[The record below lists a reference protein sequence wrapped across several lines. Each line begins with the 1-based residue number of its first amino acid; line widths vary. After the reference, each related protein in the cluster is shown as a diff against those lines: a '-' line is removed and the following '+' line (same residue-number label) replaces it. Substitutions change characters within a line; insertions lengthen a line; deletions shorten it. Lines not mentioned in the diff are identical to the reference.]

1 MKTGNRVANT
11 DSNSRNII
19 DHIISNTTS
28 IEYMKLKDIKSFL
41 EGMAPLAVQESWD
54 NSGLQIGCSDKDIH
68 KVMVCLDL
76 TEAVLDEAEAIGADL
91 VISHHP
97 LIFKGL
103 KSISGST
110 YQERCVRKA
119 ILSDIAVYSAHT
131 SLDNIL
137 GGVNHKIASLLGL
150 SSLRWLD
157 SGESAEGCDEKCGG
171 AAEKSCGEGA
181 EGKCGGATEEKC
193 GGADAVARASGSGL
207 IGELKEPVAAAEF
220 LHTVKT
226 IFDVKALKHS
236 PLSSTTTIRS
246 VALCGGAGAFLLPQA
261 VAKGADCFI
270 SGEFHYHDYFD
281 PGTLLIELGH
291 YESEQFTQ
299 DLLKESLERAF
310 PELEIVKTSVNTNPQ
325 EWLI

>member
-11 DSNSRNII
+11 GSNSRNII

-28 IEYMKLKDIKSFL
+28 IEYMKLKEIKSFL

-110 YQERCVRKA
+110 YQERCVCKA

-157 SGESAEGCDEKCGG
+157 SGESAERCDEKCGG
-171 AAEKSCGEGA
+171 AAEKSSGEGT

-220 LHTVKT
+220 LSTVKT
-226 IFDVKALKHS
+226 IFSVKALKHS
-236 PLSSTTTIRS
+236 PLPSTTIRS

>member
-11 DSNSRNII
+11 GSNSRNII
-19 DHIISNTTS
+19 NHIISNTTT
-28 IEYMKLKDIKSFL
+28 IEYMKLKEIKSFL

-150 SSLRWLD
+150 SSLTWLD
-157 SGESAEGCDEKCGG
+157 SGESAETLAGTC
-171 AAEKSCGEGA
+171 A
-181 EGKCGGATEEKC
+181 EGKAGTCAG
-193 GGADAVARASGSGL
+193 SGSGL
-207 IGELKEPVAAAEF
+207 IGELPQPVPVEEF
-220 LHTVKT
+220 LHSVKEK
-226 IFDVKALKHS
+226 FGVKALKYS
-236 PLSSTTTIRS
+236 PVAAGTTIRR

-299 DLLKESLERAF
+299 DLLKESLEKAF
-310 PELEIVKTSVNTNPQ
+310 PGLEVVKTSVNTNPQ

>member
-1 MKTGNRVANT
+1 MLPN
-11 DSNSRNII
+11 
-19 DHIISNTTS
+19 
-28 IEYMKLKDIKSFL
+28 MKLKDIKSFL
-41 EGMAPLAVQESWD
+41 EGMAPLTVQENWD
-54 NSGLQIGCSDKDIH
+54 NSGLQIGCSDKEIR
-68 KVMVCLDL
+68 KVLVCLDL
-76 TEAVLDEAEAIGADL
+76 TEAVLDEAESIGADL

-103 KSISGST
+103 KSIAGNT

-131 SLDNIL
+131 SLDNAF

-171 AAEKSCGEGA
+171 AA

-299 DLLKESLERAF
+299 DLLKESLEKAF

>member
-11 DSNSRNII
+11 GSNSRNII

-28 IEYMKLKDIKSFL
+28 IEYMKLKEIKSFL

-181 EGKCGGATEEKC
+181 EGKCGGA
-193 GGADAVARASGSGL
+193 DAVARASGSGL

-220 LHTVKT
+220 LSTVKT
-226 IFDVKALKHS
+226 IFSVKALKHS
-236 PLSSTTTIRS
+236 SLSSTTTIRS
-246 VALCGGAGAFLLPQA
+246 IALCGGAGAFLLPQA

>member
-1 MKTGNRVANT
+1 
-11 DSNSRNII
+11 
-19 DHIISNTTS
+19 
-28 IEYMKLKDIKSFL
+28 MKLKEIKSFL

-150 SSLRWLD
+150 SSLTWLD

-171 AAEKSCGEGA
+171 AAEKSCGEGT
-181 EGKCGGATEEKC
+181 EGKC

-236 PLSSTTTIRS
+236 PLPSTTIRS

>member
-11 DSNSRNII
+11 GSNSRNII
-19 DHIISNTTS
+19 DHIISNTTT
-28 IEYMKLKDIKSFL
+28 IEYMKLKEIKSFL
-41 EGMAPLAVQESWD
+41 EGMAPLTVQENWD
-54 NSGLQIGCSDKDIH
+54 NSGLQIGCSDKEIR
-68 KVMVCLDL
+68 KVLVCLDL
-76 TEAVLDEAEAIGADL
+76 TEAVLDEAESIGADL

-103 KSISGST
+103 KSIAGNT

-131 SLDNIL
+131 SLDNAF

-171 AAEKSCGEGA
+171 AA

>member
-11 DSNSRNII
+11 GSNSRNII
-19 DHIISNTTS
+19 DHIISNTTT
-28 IEYMKLKDIKSFL
+28 IEYMKLKEIKSFL

-181 EGKCGGATEEKC
+181 EGKCGGA
-193 GGADAVARASGSGL
+193 DAVARASGSGL

-299 DLLKESLERAF
+299 DLLKESLEKAF
-310 PELEIVKTSVNTNPQ
+310 PGLEIVKTSVNTNPQ

>member
-11 DSNSRNII
+11 GSNSRNII
-19 DHIISNTTS
+19 DHIISNTTT
-28 IEYMKLKDIKSFL
+28 IEYMKLKEIKSFL

-157 SGESAEGCDEKCGG
+157 SGESAETLAGTCAG
-171 AAEKSCGEGA
+171 
-181 EGKCGGATEEKC
+181 
-193 GGADAVARASGSGL
+193 SGSGL
-207 IGELKEPVAAAEF
+207 IGELPQPVPVEEF
-220 LHTVKT
+220 LHSVKEK
-226 IFDVKALKHS
+226 FGVKALKYS
-236 PLSSTTTIRS
+236 PVAAGTTIRR
-246 VALCGGAGAFLLPQA
+246 VALCGGSGAFLLPKA
-261 VAKGADCFI
+261 VEMGADCFI

-299 DLLKESLERAF
+299 DLLKESLEKAF
-310 PELEIVKTSVNTNPQ
+310 PGLEIVKTSVNTNPQ

>member
-11 DSNSRNII
+11 GSNSRNII

-28 IEYMKLKDIKSFL
+28 IEYMKLKEIKSFL

-171 AAEKSCGEGA
+171 AAE
-181 EGKCGGATEEKC
+181 GKCGGATEEKC

-236 PLSSTTTIRS
+236 PLPSTTTIRS

>member
-11 DSNSRNII
+11 GSNSRNII

-28 IEYMKLKDIKSFL
+28 IEYMKLKEIKSFL

-103 KSISGST
+103 KSISGNT

-157 SGESAEGCDEKCGG
+157 SGESAETLAGTC
-171 AAEKSCGEGA
+171 A
-181 EGKCGGATEEKC
+181 EGKAGTCAG
-193 GGADAVARASGSGL
+193 SGSGL
-207 IGELKEPVAAAEF
+207 IGELPQPVPVEEF
-220 LHTVKT
+220 LHSVKEK
-226 IFDVKALKHS
+226 FGVKALKYS
-236 PLSSTTTIRS
+236 PVAAGTTIRR

-310 PELEIVKTSVNTNPQ
+310 PELEIVKTSINTNPQ

>member
-1 MKTGNRVANT
+1 MLPN
-11 DSNSRNII
+11 
-19 DHIISNTTS
+19 
-28 IEYMKLKDIKSFL
+28 MKLKDIKSFL
-41 EGMAPLAVQESWD
+41 EGMAPLTVQENWD
-54 NSGLQIGCSDKDIH
+54 NSGLQIGCSDKEIR
-68 KVMVCLDL
+68 KVLVCLDL
-76 TEAVLDEAEAIGADL
+76 TEAVLDEAESIGADL
-91 VISHHP
+91 VLSHHP

-103 KSISGST
+103 KSIAGNT

-131 SLDNIL
+131 SLDNIF

-171 AAEKSCGEGA
+171 AA

-246 VALCGGAGAFLLPQA
+246 IALCGGAGAFLLPQA

-299 DLLKESLERAF
+299 DLLKESLEKAF

>member
-11 DSNSRNII
+11 GSNSRNII
-19 DHIISNTTS
+19 NHIISYTTS
-28 IEYMKLKDIKSFL
+28 IEYMKLKEIKSFL

-181 EGKCGGATEEKC
+181 EEKC

>member
-11 DSNSRNII
+11 GSNSRNII
-19 DHIISNTTS
+19 NHIISYTTS
-28 IEYMKLKDIKSFL
+28 IEYMKLKEIKSFL

-171 AAEKSCGEGA
+171 A
-181 EGKCGGATEEKC
+181 TEEKC

-220 LHTVKT
+220 LSTVKT
-226 IFDVKALKHS
+226 IFGVKALKHS

-246 VALCGGAGAFLLPQA
+246 IALCGGAGAFLLPQA

-310 PELEIVKTSVNTNPQ
+310 PELEVVKTSINTNPQ

>member
-11 DSNSRNII
+11 GSNSRNII
-19 DHIISNTTS
+19 DHTISNTTT
-28 IEYMKLKDIKSFL
+28 IEYMNLKEIKSFL

-103 KSISGST
+103 KSISGNT

-157 SGESAEGCDEKCGG
+157 SGESAERCDEKCGG
-171 AAEKSCGEGA
+171 AA

>member
-11 DSNSRNII
+11 GSNSRNII
-19 DHIISNTTS
+19 DHIISNTTT
-28 IEYMKLKDIKSFL
+28 IEYMKLKEIKSFL

-157 SGESAEGCDEKCGG
+157 SGESAEGCDEKCV
-171 AAEKSCGEGA
+171 
-181 EGKCGGATEEKC
+181 GATEEKC
-193 GGADAVARASGSGL
+193 GRADAVARASGSGL
-207 IGELKEPVAAAEF
+207 IGELKEPVAASEF
-220 LHTVKT
+220 LSAVKT
-226 IFDVKALKHS
+226 IFSVKALKHS

-246 VALCGGAGAFLLPQA
+246 IALCGGAGAFLLPQA

-299 DLLKESLERAF
+299 DLLKESLEKAF

>member
-1 MKTGNRVANT
+1 
-11 DSNSRNII
+11 
-19 DHIISNTTS
+19 
-28 IEYMKLKDIKSFL
+28 MKLKEIKSFL

-171 AAEKSCGEGA
+171 A
-181 EGKCGGATEEKC
+181 TEEKC

-246 VALCGGAGAFLLPQA
+246 IALCGGAGAFLLPQA

-310 PELEIVKTSVNTNPQ
+310 PGLEVVKTSINTNPQ

>member
-11 DSNSRNII
+11 GSNSRNII
-19 DHIISNTTS
+19 NHIISYTTS
-28 IEYMKLKDIKSFL
+28 IEYMKLKEIKSFL

-103 KSISGST
+103 KSISGNT

-119 ILSDIAVYSAHT
+119 ILSDVAVYSAHT

-181 EGKCGGATEEKC
+181 EGKC

>member
-11 DSNSRNII
+11 GSNSRNII
-19 DHIISNTTS
+19 DHTISNTTT
-28 IEYMKLKDIKSFL
+28 IEYMKLKEIKSFL

-150 SSLRWLD
+150 ISLRWLD

-181 EGKCGGATEEKC
+181 EEKC

-220 LHTVKT
+220 LSTVKT
-226 IFDVKALKHS
+226 IFSVKALKHS
-236 PLSSTTTIRS
+236 PLPSATTIRS

-299 DLLKESLERAF
+299 DLLKESLEKAF

>member
-11 DSNSRNII
+11 GSNSRNII

-28 IEYMKLKDIKSFL
+28 IEYMKLKEIKSFL

-157 SGESAEGCDEKCGG
+157 SGESAERCDE
-171 AAEKSCGEGA
+171 
-181 EGKCGGATEEKC
+181 KCGGATEEKC
-193 GGADAVARASGSGL
+193 GGADSLASASGSGL

>member
-11 DSNSRNII
+11 GSNSRNII
-19 DHIISNTTS
+19 DHTISNTTT
-28 IEYMKLKDIKSFL
+28 IEYMNLKEIKSFL

-103 KSISGST
+103 KSISGNT

-181 EGKCGGATEEKC
+181 EGKCGGA
-193 GGADAVARASGSGL
+193 DAVARASGSGL

-236 PLSSTTTIRS
+236 PLSSTTTTIRS

-261 VAKGADCFI
+261 VSKGADCFI

>member
-28 IEYMKLKDIKSFL
+28 IEYMKLKEIKSFL

-181 EGKCGGATEEKC
+181 EGKCGGA
-193 GGADAVARASGSGL
+193 DAVARASGSGL

>member
-1 MKTGNRVANT
+1 M
-11 DSNSRNII
+11 
-19 DHIISNTTS
+19 
-28 IEYMKLKDIKSFL
+28 
-41 EGMAPLAVQESWD
+41 
-54 NSGLQIGCSDKDIH
+54 
-68 KVMVCLDL
+68 
-76 TEAVLDEAEAIGADL
+76 
-91 VISHHP
+91 
-97 LIFKGL
+97 

-157 SGESAEGCDEKCGG
+157 SGESAERCDE
-171 AAEKSCGEGA
+171 
-181 EGKCGGATEEKC
+181 KCGGATEEKC

-220 LHTVKT
+220 LSTVKT
-226 IFDVKALKHS
+226 IFSVKALKHS

-246 VALCGGAGAFLLPQA
+246 IALCGGAGAFLLPQA

-299 DLLKESLERAF
+299 DLLKESLEKAF
-310 PELEIVKTSVNTNPQ
+310 PGLEIVKTSVNTNPQ

>member
-11 DSNSRNII
+11 GSNSRNII
-19 DHIISNTTS
+19 NHIISYTTS
-28 IEYMKLKDIKSFL
+28 IEYMKLKEIKSFL

-181 EGKCGGATEEKC
+181 EGKCGGA
-193 GGADAVARASGSGL
+193 DAVARASGSGL

>member
-11 DSNSRNII
+11 GSNSRNII

-28 IEYMKLKDIKSFL
+28 IEYMKLKEIKSFL

-181 EGKCGGATEEKC
+181 EGKCGGA
-193 GGADAVARASGSGL
+193 DAVARASGSGL
-207 IGELKEPVAAAEF
+207 IGELKEPFAAAEF

>member
-11 DSNSRNII
+11 GSNSRNII
-19 DHIISNTTS
+19 NHIISYTTS
-28 IEYMKLKDIKSFL
+28 IEYMKLKEIKSFL

-103 KSISGST
+103 KSISGNT

-181 EGKCGGATEEKC
+181 EGKC

>member
-11 DSNSRNII
+11 GSNSRNII

-28 IEYMKLKDIKSFL
+28 IEYMKLKEIKSFL

-181 EGKCGGATEEKC
+181 EEKC

>member
-1 MKTGNRVANT
+1 MKTGNRVANIG
-11 DSNSRNII
+11 SNSRNII
-19 DHIISNTTS
+19 DHTISNTTT
-28 IEYMKLKDIKSFL
+28 IEYMNLKEIKSFL

-157 SGESAEGCDEKCGG
+157 SGESAERCDE
-171 AAEKSCGEGA
+171 
-181 EGKCGGATEEKC
+181 KCGGATEEKC

-220 LHTVKT
+220 LSTVKT
-226 IFDVKALKHS
+226 IFSVKALKHS

-246 VALCGGAGAFLLPQA
+246 IALCGGAGAFLLPQA

-299 DLLKESLERAF
+299 DLLKESLEKAF
-310 PELEIVKTSVNTNPQ
+310 PELEIVKTSINTNPQ

>member
-1 MKTGNRVANT
+1 
-11 DSNSRNII
+11 
-19 DHIISNTTS
+19 
-28 IEYMKLKDIKSFL
+28 MKLKEIKSFL

-157 SGESAEGCDEKCGG
+157 SGESAERCDE
-171 AAEKSCGEGA
+171 
-181 EGKCGGATEEKC
+181 KCGGATEEKC
-193 GGADAVARASGSGL
+193 GGADSLASASGSGL

>member
-11 DSNSRNII
+11 GSNSRNII

-28 IEYMKLKDIKSFL
+28 IEYMKLKEIKSFL

-157 SGESAEGCDEKCGG
+157 SGESAEGCDEKCGR
-171 AAEKSCGEGA
+171 AA

-193 GGADAVARASGSGL
+193 GGADAVARVRGSGL

-220 LHTVKT
+220 LSTVKT
-226 IFDVKALKHS
+226 IFGVKALKHS

>member
-11 DSNSRNII
+11 GSNSRNII
-19 DHIISNTTS
+19 DHIISNTTT
-28 IEYMKLKDIKSFL
+28 IEYMKLKEIKSFL

-157 SGESAEGCDEKCGG
+157 SGESAETLAGTCAG
-171 AAEKSCGEGA
+171 
-181 EGKCGGATEEKC
+181 
-193 GGADAVARASGSGL
+193 SGSGL
-207 IGELKEPVAAAEF
+207 IGELPQPVPVEEF
-220 LHTVKT
+220 LHSVKEK
-226 IFDVKALKHS
+226 FGVKALKYS
-236 PLSSTTTIRS
+236 PVAAGTTIRR
-246 VALCGGAGAFLLPQA
+246 VALCGGSGAFLLPKA
-261 VAKGADCFI
+261 VEMGADCFI

>member
-11 DSNSRNII
+11 GSNSRNII

-28 IEYMKLKDIKSFL
+28 IEYMKLKEIKSFL

-157 SGESAEGCDEKCGG
+157 SGESAEGCDEKCGR
-171 AAEKSCGEGA
+171 AA

>member
-11 DSNSRNII
+11 GSNSRNII
-19 DHIISNTTS
+19 DHTISNTTT
-28 IEYMKLKDIKSFL
+28 IEYMKLKEIKSFL

-103 KSISGST
+103 KSISGNT

-157 SGESAEGCDEKCGG
+157 SGESAERCDEKCGG
-171 AAEKSCGEGA
+171 AA

>member
-1 MKTGNRVANT
+1 M
-11 DSNSRNII
+11 
-19 DHIISNTTS
+19 
-28 IEYMKLKDIKSFL
+28 
-41 EGMAPLAVQESWD
+41 
-54 NSGLQIGCSDKDIH
+54 
-68 KVMVCLDL
+68 
-76 TEAVLDEAEAIGADL
+76 
-91 VISHHP
+91 
-97 LIFKGL
+97 
-103 KSISGST
+103 
-110 YQERCVRKA
+110 
-119 ILSDIAVYSAHT
+119 
-131 SLDNIL
+131 
-137 GGVNHKIASLLGL
+137 
-150 SSLRWLD
+150 
-157 SGESAEGCDEKCGG
+157 
-171 AAEKSCGEGA
+171 
-181 EGKCGGATEEKC
+181 
-193 GGADAVARASGSGL
+193 ARASGSGL

-236 PLSSTTTIRS
+236 SLSSTTTIRS
-246 VALCGGAGAFLLPQA
+246 IALCGGAGAFLLPQA

>member
-11 DSNSRNII
+11 GSNSRNII

-28 IEYMKLKDIKSFL
+28 IEYMKLKEIKSFL

-76 TEAVLDEAEAIGADL
+76 TEAVLDEAEAIGTDL

-157 SGESAEGCDEKCGG
+157 SGESAETLAGTC
-171 AAEKSCGEGA
+171 A
-181 EGKCGGATEEKC
+181 EGKAGTCAG
-193 GGADAVARASGSGL
+193 SGSGL
-207 IGELKEPVAAAEF
+207 IGELPQPVPVEEF
-220 LHTVKT
+220 LHSVKEK
-226 IFDVKALKHS
+226 FGVKALKYS
-236 PLSSTTTIRS
+236 PVAAGTTIRR

>member
-11 DSNSRNII
+11 GSNSRNII

-28 IEYMKLKDIKSFL
+28 IEYMKLKEIKSFL

-157 SGESAEGCDEKCGG
+157 SGESAERCDE
-171 AAEKSCGEGA
+171 
-181 EGKCGGATEEKC
+181 KCGGATEEKC
-193 GGADAVARASGSGL
+193 GGVDAVARASGSGL

-236 PLSSTTTIRS
+236 SLSSATTIRS

>member
-11 DSNSRNII
+11 GSNSRNII
-19 DHIISNTTS
+19 NHIISNTTS
-28 IEYMKLKDIKSFL
+28 IEYMKLKEIKSFL

-103 KSISGST
+103 KSISGNT

-181 EGKCGGATEEKC
+181 EGKC

>member
-11 DSNSRNII
+11 GSNSRNII
-19 DHIISNTTS
+19 DHIISNTTT
-28 IEYMKLKDIKSFL
+28 IEYMKLKEIKSFL

-76 TEAVLDEAEAIGADL
+76 TEAVLDEAESIGADL

-171 AAEKSCGEGA
+171 AAEKSCGEGT
-181 EGKCGGATEEKC
+181 EGKC

-236 PLSSTTTIRS
+236 PLPSTTIRS

-299 DLLKESLERAF
+299 DLLKESLEKAF
-310 PELEIVKTSVNTNPQ
+310 PGLEVVKTSVNTNPQ

>member
-11 DSNSRNII
+11 GSNSRNII
-19 DHIISNTTS
+19 DYIISNTTS
-28 IEYMKLKDIKSFL
+28 IEYMKLKEIKSFL

-157 SGESAEGCDEKCGG
+157 SGESAERCDE
-171 AAEKSCGEGA
+171 
-181 EGKCGGATEEKC
+181 KCGGATEEKC

-220 LHTVKT
+220 LSTVKT
-226 IFDVKALKHS
+226 IFSVKALKHS

-246 VALCGGAGAFLLPQA
+246 IALCGGAGAFLLPQA

-299 DLLKESLERAF
+299 DLLKESLEKAF
-310 PELEIVKTSVNTNPQ
+310 PGLEIVKTSVNTNPQ